1 MNDKYSALRLK
12 NQLCFP
18 LYAVS
23 NLITRK
29 YKPLLDELDL
39 TYTQYIVMMVLWEQ
53 KQVNEKFLCET
64 LFLKTNTMTPL
75 LKKLEAKGYIVK
87 TKDRGDERNLVISLT
102 EAGEKLKD
110 DALCLP
116 ECIAKEFHITQE
128 EAASLYGILYK
139 MLDGERA
146 ESL

>member
-1 MNDKYSALRLK
+1 
-12 NQLCFP
+12 
-18 LYAVS
+18 
-23 NLITRK
+23 
-29 YKPLLDELDL
+29 
-39 TYTQYIVMMVLWEQ
+39 
-53 KQVNEKFLCET
+53 
-64 LFLKTNTMTPL
+64 MTPL

-87 TKDRGDERNLVISLT
+87 TKDPGDERNLVISLT